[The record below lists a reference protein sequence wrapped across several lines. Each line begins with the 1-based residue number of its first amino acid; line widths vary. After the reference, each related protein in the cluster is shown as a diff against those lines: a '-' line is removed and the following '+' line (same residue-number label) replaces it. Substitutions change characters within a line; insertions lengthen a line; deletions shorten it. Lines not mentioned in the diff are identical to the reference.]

1 MGRWETAAPQNT
13 AIMNTIFTQPTLEV
27 DVFGDGTRLL
37 RSYAKM
43 PNRWSRFWRRV
54 FIGTI
59 YRAL

>member
-1 MGRWETAAPQNT
+1 MDTVTFRGISTP
-13 AIMNTIFTQPTLEV
+13 PTLEI
-27 DVFGDGTRLL
+27 DVFGDGTLLL

-54 FIGTI
+54 FIGTT